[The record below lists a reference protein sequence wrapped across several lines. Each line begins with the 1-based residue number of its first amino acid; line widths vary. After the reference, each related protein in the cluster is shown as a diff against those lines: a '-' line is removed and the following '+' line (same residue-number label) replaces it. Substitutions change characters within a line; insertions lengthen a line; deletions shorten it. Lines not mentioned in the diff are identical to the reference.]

1 MAKEDYYELL
11 GVSKNAS
18 ADEIKKAYRKMAIK
32 YHPDKNPGD
41 KTAEDKFKKVSEA
54 YEILQD
60 EEKRAAYDRY
70 GHAAF
75 QQAGAGG
82 PGGMGGRGG
91 FQDPFDIF
99 RDVFGG
105 GGGGGGASSIFE
117 EFFGG
122 GGGRQ
127 QADGSQRG
135 SDLRYDLEI
144 SLEEAAA
151 GVEREITYRR
161 LVTCDACKGSGAE
174 PGTSKVVCPTCG
186 GSGYVTSSRG
196 FFSIRQHCPTCG
208 GTGEK
213 IEKACRKCGGEG
225 RVAEN
230 SNLKVKIPAGVDSGS
245 KLRSVGNGE
254 AGVRGGATG
263 DLYIVIHL
271 KKHEIFDRRGDD
283 LFCEIP
289 IKFTLA
295 ALGGKIDV
303 PTLSGKA
310 SLKIPAGTQTGTT
323 FRLRNKG
330 MPNLRTGRY
339 GDQLIRVQVEV
350 PKALTNEQRTKLEEF
365 ALASGDADEPMGK
378 SFFEKAKRF
387 FTDRKDD

>member
-1 MAKEDYYELL
+1 VVL
-11 GVSKNAS
+11 
-18 ADEIKKAYRKMAIK
+18 
-32 YHPDKNPGD
+32 
-41 KTAEDKFKKVSEA
+41 
-54 YEILQD
+54 
-60 EEKRAAYDRY
+60 
-70 GHAAF
+70 
-75 QQAGAGG
+75 
-82 PGGMGGRGG
+82 
-91 FQDPFDIF
+91 
-99 RDVFGG
+99 GG
-105 GGGGGGASSIFE
+105 GGGGVGPGFIFLL
-117 EFFGG
+117 FFGAG
-122 GGGRQ
+122 GVGPR

-135 SDLRYDLEI
+135 SDLRYDMEI

-151 GVEREITYRR
+151 GIEKEITYRR
-161 LVTCDACKGSGAE
+161 LVNCSACKGSGAE
-174 PGTSKVVCPTCG
+174 PGTSRVVCPTCG

-196 FFSIRQHCPTCG
+196 FFSVRQVCPTCG

-213 IEKACRKCGGEG
+213 IEQPCRKCGGEG
-225 RVAEN
+225 RVPEN
-230 SNLKVKIPAGVDSGS
+230 SKLKVKIPAGVDTGS

-271 KKHEIFDRRGDD
+271 KDHEIFERQGDN

-310 SLKIPAGTQTGTT
+310 SLKIPPGTQTGTT

-330 MPNLRTGRY
+330 MPGLRTGRF
-339 GDQLIRVQVEV
+339 GDQLIKVQVEV

-387 FTDRKDD
+387 FTDRKED